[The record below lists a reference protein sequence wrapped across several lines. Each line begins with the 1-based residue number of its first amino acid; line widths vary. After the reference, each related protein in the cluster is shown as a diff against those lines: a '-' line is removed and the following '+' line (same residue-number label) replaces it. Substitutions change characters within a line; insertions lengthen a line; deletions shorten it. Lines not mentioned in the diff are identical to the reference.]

1 MKHFIA
7 ELFLAQDEEDKEACR
22 KSAVA
27 LGMLGGIN
35 NEDFFGS
42 ELPYFLQE
50 GPGKYEGSS
59 YGGVQRESNP
69 GLLGES
75 RHF

>member
-1 MKHFIA
+1 MLGEVWEKSLKHFIA

-50 GPGKYEGSS
+50 GPGK
-59 YGGVQRESNP
+59 
-69 GLLGES
+69 
-75 RHF
+75 

>member
-7 ELFLAQDEEDKEACR
+7 ELFLAQDEEDKEAWR

-50 GPGKYEGSS
+50 GPGK
-59 YGGVQRESNP
+59 
-69 GLLGES
+69 
-75 RHF
+75 